1 MLVLF
6 PVLSIRVMQSR
17 NVHRQRFPSVESIET
32 WNDLGDSIELEAE
45 SLLQNGDNGAVRAV
59 FATYNQL
66 ENILQPVSQRHKEEP
81 VFINSK
87 VISASLGRGRHI
99 ELSKP
104 AKITF
109 KHLNEVE
116 DVSRMKSSCVYWD
129 YVSNQWS
136 EDGCRLVNGNTTHTI
151 CSCNHLTNFA
161 LLMSHQPLGGSGVA
175 KTSLDSNDGTL
186 VPLPSKEQPS
196 EATSSPISKHISTI
210 VASVATLISAA
221 VIVFFA
227 VMAWRRFR
235 VTHQC
240 RAALEKSGLPC
251 FHKTKEMADK
261 DKANKGNFYTVTP
274 KLNLTSLNVNNRG
287 NGAAANEET
296 PELMEAQQFF
306 EHMIALQKNQE
317 NLVNHKGRRS
327 SSANGTNNEA
337 DGAAAI
343 SNVDDKPNNVDQQNI
358 LILNNM
364 RKSKMSKQKPG
375 NAPPGSGNDPMYQKH
390 GGNYARALSPYNHI
404 YMEIDGMTDAGG
416 EGACPVYEPLNHSE
430 TYMMS
435 TMSDMSEDNGG
446 NYHLNG
452 LSYNSD
458 VSRQSSSRES
468 RPLIR
473 PNSVVEHRNL
483 LQTISGVLHSQSVR
497 LAPSATVASQ
507 LSNGYRGCATL
518 HPVRR
523 IVNHGSGGATAVSA
537 IFENGGRN
545 TIARLGGQQVSR
557 ILQGERQPVFEAV
570 PLQVTTMN
578 GNQFVRLD
586 FAGNEEQQLA
596 TSDFGAGRPGQ
607 IQAPVHSQ
615 RIVSNANLPIVQ
627 FARPFSDNGPN

>member
-1 MLVLF
+1 
-6 PVLSIRVMQSR
+6 MQSR
-17 NVHRQRFPSVESIET
+17 NVHRQRFPSVESIES
-32 WNDLGDSIELEAE
+32 WNDHGDSIELEAE
-45 SLLQNGDNGAVRAV
+45 SLLQNGDNGAVRVV
-59 FATYNQL
+59 FATYNEL
-66 ENILQPVSQRHKEEP
+66 ENILYPASHRTKDENI
-81 VFINSK
+81 FINSK
-87 VISASLGRGRHI
+87 IISASLGRGRHV

-104 AKITF
+104 AKITL
-109 KHLNEVE
+109 KHLKEIE
-116 DVSRMKSSCVYWD
+116 DVSRMKSKCVYWD
-129 YVSNQWS
+129 YLSNSWS
-136 EDGCRLVNGNTTHTI
+136 EDGCRLVDGNTTHTI

-161 LLMSHQPLGGSGVA
+161 LLMSHHPVGMVGSVRTNA
-175 KTSLDSNDGTL
+175 DISDSSL
-186 VPLPSKEQPS
+186 VPLPSKEHPS
-196 EATSSPISKHISTI
+196 STSSSPVSKHISTI

-251 FHKTKEMADK
+251 FHKTKDMADK

-274 KLNLTSLNVNNRG
+274 KLNLNSLNVNNRN
-287 NGAAANEET
+287 NGAAGNDET

-306 EHMIALQKNQE
+306 EHMISLQKNQE
-317 NLVNHKGRRS
+317 NLVLNKGRRS
-327 SSANGTNNEA
+327 SSANGLTNEA
-337 DGAAAI
+337 DPGAAI
-343 SNVDDKPNNVDQQNI
+343 VEDKPNNADQQNI

-364 RKSKMSKQKPG
+364 RKSKMTKQK
-375 NAPPGSGNDPMYQKH
+375 SGNGTNGMVVGANGEQIYQMH
-390 GGNYARALSPYNHI
+390 GSNYGRALSPYNHI
-404 YMEIDGMTDAGG
+404 YMEIDGITDAGG
-416 EGACPVYEPLNHSE
+416 ETACPVYEPLNHSE

-435 TMSDMSEDNGG
+435 TMSDMSEDNG
-446 NYHLNG
+446 NYNVNG
-452 LSYNSD
+452 LNYNSD

-473 PNSVVEHRNL
+473 PNSIHEHRNL

-497 LAPSATVASQ
+497 LAPSASASQ
-507 LSNGYRGCATL
+507 NGMRGCATL

-523 IVNHGSGGATAVSA
+523 IVNNGGNGTVAA

-545 TIARLGGQQVSR
+545 TIARLGGQNVAR
-557 ILQGERQPVFEAV
+557 ILQSDRQQVFEAV

-586 FAGNEEQQLA
+586 FAGSEQNQQQQIV

-615 RIVSNANLPIVQ
+615 RIVSNANNVPMAQ
-627 FARPFSDNGPN
+627 FARPFSEN

>member
-1 MLVLF
+1 
-6 PVLSIRVMQSR
+6 
-17 NVHRQRFPSVESIET
+17 VESIES
-32 WNDLGDSIELEAE
+32 WNDHGDSIEIEAE

-66 ENILQPVSQRHKEEP
+66 EAILQPSAQSKGKPENL
-81 VFINSK
+81 FINSK
-87 VISASLGRGRHI
+87 IISASLGRGRHV

-116 DVSRMKSSCVYWD
+116 DVASMKSKCVYWD
-129 YVSNQWS
+129 YLSNHWS
-136 EDGCRLVNGNTTHTI
+136 EDGCRLVDRNATHSV
-151 CSCNHLTNFA
+151 CSCTHLTNFA
-161 LLMSHQPLGGSGVA
+161 LLMSQQPHGLLDSVKTQDLDSGVD
-175 KTSLDSNDGTL
+175 SLL
-186 VPLPSKEQPS
+186 PLPSQERPT
-196 EATSSPISKHISTI
+196 EATSSPLSKHISTI
-210 VASVATLISAA
+210 VASVATLVSAA

-274 KLNLTSLNVNNRG
+274 KLNLTSLNVNQRA
-287 NGAAANEET
+287 NGSAANDET

-306 EHMIALQKNQE
+306 EHMISLQKNQE
-317 NLVNHKGRRS
+317 NSALNKGRRS
-327 SSANGTNNEA
+327 SSAN
-337 DGAAAI
+337 DGESAAATA
-343 SNVDDKPNNVDQQNI
+343 VDDKPGSCDPQAI
-358 LILNNM
+358 LTLNNM
-364 RKSKMSKQKPG
+364 RKSKMAKQKSANGSNPG
-375 NAPPGSGNDPMYQKH
+375 AAGNEPMYPKH
-390 GGNYARALSPYNHI
+390 GYARALSPYNHI

-416 EGACPVYEPLNHSE
+416 EAACPVYEPLNHSE

-435 TMSDMSEDNGG
+435 TMSDMSEDNG
-446 NYHLNG
+446 NYNVTG
-452 LSYNSD
+452 FNYNSD
-458 VSRQSSSRES
+458 ASRQSSSRES

-473 PNSVVEHRNL
+473 PTSVHEQRNL

-497 LAPSATVASQ
+497 LAPTSQ
-507 LSNGYRGCATL
+507 QNAMRGCATL

-523 IVNHGSGGATAVSA
+523 IINHGGNGATVSA
-537 IFENGGRN
+537 LFDHGGRN
-545 TIARLGGQQVSR
+545 TIARLGGQHVSR
-557 ILQGERQPVFEAV
+557 ILQQQQQERQVFEAV
-570 PLQVTTMN
+570 PLQVTTLN

-586 FAGNEEQQLA
+586 FAGNEQQQQQVV
-596 TSDFGAGRPGQ
+596 TSDFGGGRPGQ

-615 RIVSNANLPIVQ
+615 RIVASTNLPIPQ
-627 FARPFSDNGPN
+627 FARPFSEN